1 MGVLSSQNHSNEQ
14 TSANSRNS
22 RKSEECD
29 VIRIG
34 AGAGFAGDRIDPA
47 AELAERGDLDYLVF
61 ECLGERTVALG
72 QQRRR
77 ENSDAGYDPLLD
89 ARMRAVLPACR
100 RSGTRIITN
109 SGSANPLAAGRL
121 IERVA
126 RELGLA
132 GIRVG
137 VVTGDDV
144 TQAASELDPV
154 LWETGRPISQAES
167 PLLSANAYIG
177 AEPIREALAA
187 GADVVVTGR
196 AADPSLYVGPLAH
209 EFGWDLDDPQLVG
222 RGTLI
227 GHLLECAGQLTGGY
241 FADPLTK
248 PVPDMAR
255 LGFPYAEVSRDGSAV
270 LTKVPDTG
278 GRVDTQTC
286 AEQLLYEVSDP
297 GAYLTPDVTADFS
310 GVRFEQVGPDRV
322 AVTGGGGRTRPDTL
336 KVTLGFDGGWQGEGQ
351 LTYAGPRCLERAR
364 WAGEIVRERL
374 IAVHGLQEE
383 EIDVEFIGA
392 GAAFRGLV
400 DPGDPIE
407 VRLRVAVHTRTQ
419 EHAKAAGWE
428 VEALYT
434 NGPAGG
440 GGARRSHGP
449 VIAVRSADIPR
460 DAVRTAVT
468 LIGDE

>member
-177 AEPIREALAA
+177 AEPIR
-187 GADVVVTGR
+187 
-196 AADPSLYVGPLAH
+196 
-209 EFGWDLDDPQLVG
+209 
-222 RGTLI
+222 
-227 GHLLECAGQLTGGY
+227 
-241 FADPLTK
+241 
-248 PVPDMAR
+248 
-255 LGFPYAEVSRDGSAV
+255 
-270 LTKVPDTG
+270 
-278 GRVDTQTC
+278 
-286 AEQLLYEVSDP
+286 
-297 GAYLTPDVTADFS
+297 
-310 GVRFEQVGPDRV
+310 
-322 AVTGGGGRTRPDTL
+322 
-336 KVTLGFDGGWQGEGQ
+336 
-351 LTYAGPRCLERAR
+351 
-364 WAGEIVRERL
+364 
-374 IAVHGLQEE
+374 
-383 EIDVEFIGA
+383 
-392 GAAFRGLV
+392 
-400 DPGDPIE
+400 
-407 VRLRVAVHTRTQ
+407 
-419 EHAKAAGWE
+419 
-428 VEALYT
+428 
-434 NGPAGG
+434 
-440 GGARRSHGP
+440 RRSRPAPTSSSPDGP
-449 VIAVRSADIPR
+449 PTPPCTSDRSLTSSAGIWTIRSSSAAARSSGTCWSAP
-460 DAVRTAVT
+460 
-468 LIGDE
+468 GN